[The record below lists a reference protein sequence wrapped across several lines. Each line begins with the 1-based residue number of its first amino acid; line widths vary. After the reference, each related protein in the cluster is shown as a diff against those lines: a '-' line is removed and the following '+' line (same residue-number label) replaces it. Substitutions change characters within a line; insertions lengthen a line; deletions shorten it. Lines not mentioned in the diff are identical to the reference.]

1 MRLNK
6 TEMDRR
12 ARRNNPKS
20 TAKKL
25 QEHRRQHQNSQ
36 NRAIIVGIRTRR
48 PYRGPFC
55 NRSIH
60 TAVDAFRHDPAS
72 ALKKYGSFQNWDV
85 SEVTNMTNLFQSCD
99 KLFKPINASWNQ
111 ISDWDT
117 SSVTTMYHMF
127 DNCYSFN
134 QPLRWNTAVV
144 RDLNYMFYGCSSFN
158 QPLEWDTRSVERM
171 NSMFEGCTS
180 FDQSLLNW
188 VINPIPSMF
197 IDIGFFRP
205 EIAGMFTKCVQFRG
219 PVFQMTVEQYNDSDL
234 ADTPLGMEMAEPI
247 TMLNKKK
254 KRALSLR
261 NGQGQLTLQEREK
274 IEIREI
280 SAASRLASQILHG
293 VADLSYLSL

>member
-127 DNCYSFN
+127 DNCY
-134 QPLRWNTAVV
+134 
-144 RDLNYMFYGCSSFN
+144 SFN